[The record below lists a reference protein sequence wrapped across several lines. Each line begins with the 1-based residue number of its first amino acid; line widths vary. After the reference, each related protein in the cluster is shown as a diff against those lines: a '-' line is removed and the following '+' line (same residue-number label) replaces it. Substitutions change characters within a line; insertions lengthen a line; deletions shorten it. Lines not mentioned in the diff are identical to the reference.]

1 MSLYENFLDA
11 HIRVSI
17 YAPMLVIISNVECV
31 CIVFSQVRAFNLYH
45 SAEGDL
51 ALREEALRRYL
62 PQVPFIDHSPQQ
74 LPHDEE
80 FDVPVEELLRGL
92 SVVQTEGRQQSER
105 LYLEA
110 PEHSAVV
117 V

>member
-1 MSLYENFLDA
+1 
-11 HIRVSI
+11 
-17 YAPMLVIISNVECV
+17 MLIVVNVALL
-31 CIVFSQVRAFNLYH
+31 SQVRAFNLYH

-92 SVVQTEGRQQSER
+92 PVAVQIEGQQQMER
-105 LYLEA
+105 LYLES
-110 PEHSAVV
+110 PEQSAVV